1 MKMAK
6 EAQNK
11 IVEALKTVLPEEAH
25 FLVEPVRRWKENRP
39 FGSPYR
45 PYLLA
50 LLKSRGYKDLAVAL
64 GEYFNYP
71 ASERFREAAYREAQ
85 KVLLG

>member
-6 EAQNK
+6 GQNK
-11 IVEALKTVLPEEAH
+11 IVEALKAVLPEEAH

-39 FGSPYR
+39 FRSPYR
-45 PYLLA
+45 PHLLA
-50 LLKSRGYKDLAVAL
+50 LLKSLGYKDLAVAL
-64 GEYFNYP
+64 GAYFSYP

-85 KVLLG
+85 KVLRG